1 LAWKAHLRKGKKIV
15 VNTANGQVYVY
26 KTKIKKLKI
35 GIIELKDVDAVIV
48 ENLSSQVL
56 IGMSLLKQ
64 FKITQNSDSMLIEY

>member
-1 LAWKAHLRKGKKIV
+1 MVKC
-15 VNTANGQVYVY
+15 
-26 KTKIKKLKI
+26 TKIKKLKI

-48 ENLSSQVL
+48 ENLASQVL